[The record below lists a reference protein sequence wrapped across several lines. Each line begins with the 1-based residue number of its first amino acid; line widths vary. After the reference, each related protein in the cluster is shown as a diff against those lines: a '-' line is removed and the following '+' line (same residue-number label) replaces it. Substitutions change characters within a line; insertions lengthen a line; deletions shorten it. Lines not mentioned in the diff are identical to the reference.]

1 MPNQSKIAER
11 RVIEACEAAYA
22 QKKPNLSLIARE
34 YGVSYGV
41 LRGRVRQGKQ
51 ARTVQ
56 KPVNK
61 ALQEYQEEALTRW
74 ILELND
80 CHMPVTPALLE
91 DMANLSLKRA
101 GVDRVVGKNW
111 VYRFIQRLP
120 ESMQLAPVKQKTKEL
135 KRIQAEDAW
144 KLTFWYEKLKN
155 VVKKDTPSRLIYNF
169 DECGFQPG
177 RGKTQ
182 KVIGGVNPPDLP
194 EFEHSETITAL
205 ECIAADGWQMD
216 PMFIFKSATFQESWF
231 HGSEA
236 LPSKTLI
243 AISPNGWISDEL
255 ILQWLNYFHKATN
268 GCDRT
273 KKGEK
278 RVLIFD
284 GHSAHFSAEF
294 LQKCQDYNI
303 ICVAFEPHSTH
314 LCQPLDGKPFLS
326 YKQHFRVVNNE
337 LAYYAGQPAGKAEF
351 LRAIAPVRERAF
363 NSRIIRESFRDR
375 GIYPVYGE
383 AIVQKLKYQELELP
397 ELSAPDLRP
406 YGERTPPPTQFSSSS
421 IENSPPK
428 SVQALEKNQK
438 KLSKLFDAD
447 SISPKLQRGLQR
459 VLKHNKIIAERAE
472 LSNAIIHRMTAAR
485 APLRRKYTK
494 RQLKPLS
501 SSNVIELQDANH
513 SIKDRKAKEAIQEEK
528 RLVKQYTKMYGKPPP
543 PRPTQESET
552 SIEMA
557 RAAREAGD
565 IFFFDSKPMR

>member
-1 MPNQSKIAER
+1 
-11 RVIEACEAAYA
+11 
-22 QKKPNLSLIARE
+22 
-34 YGVSYGV
+34 
-41 LRGRVRQGKQ
+41 
-51 ARTVQ
+51 
-56 KPVNK
+56 
-61 ALQEYQEEALTRW
+61 
-74 ILELND
+74 
-80 CHMPVTPALLE
+80 
-91 DMANLSLKRA
+91 
-101 GVDRVVGKNW
+101 
-111 VYRFIQRLP
+111 
-120 ESMQLAPVKQKTKEL
+120 MQLAPVKQKTKEL

-144 KLTFWYEKLKN
+144 KLTIWYEKLKN

-243 AISPNGWISDEL
+243 AISSSGWISDEL

-351 LRAIAPVRERAF
+351 LRVITPVRERAF
-363 NSRIIRESFRDR
+363 NSRIIRESFSVFGGRSLLPWNQLSIKTPLLLNHTHSYCKPAARGHLVVRFRADR
-375 GIYPVYGE
+375 TSGQGI
-383 AIVQKLKYQELELP
+383 LHLP
-397 ELSAPDLRP
+397 PGYVSSP
-406 YGERTPPPTQFSSSS
+406 SSSA
-421 IENSPPK
+421 SPG
-428 SVQALEKNQK
+428 VDLGLLEGASQ
-438 KLSKLFDAD
+438 SD
-447 SISPKLQRGLQR
+447 
-459 VLKHNKIIAERAE
+459 
-472 LSNAIIHRMTAAR
+472 T
-485 APLRRKYTK
+485 
-494 RQLKPLS
+494 
-501 SSNVIELQDANH
+501 
-513 SIKDRKAKEAIQEEK
+513 
-528 RLVKQYTKMYGKPPP
+528 
-543 PRPTQESET
+543 PTSC
-552 SIEMA
+552 
-557 RAAREAGD
+557 
-565 IFFFDSKPMR
+565 